1 MKLITSIYVFTLYI
15 LFVPGFITTASNNMK
30 TYLFYSFLFAIVLY
44 CTFDLVNYSYENYE
58 QHDVEVKGVNNL
70 VDLLKLPFSGNDSK
84 KIDINNHIGGTDS
97 SNKNAKCRN
106 ALGKHQKELEI
117 IKYQLDSYSGTDDSI
132 DKLNTQLNT
141 LMDEASNLENEI
153 KKYEGTN
160 KEIDNIQKQIRKY
173 EDKIFE
179 LKEKIKLYNK
189 TNDSINDVNDSIS
202 AVQSRISP
210 LLIDI
215 DNCESLN
222 SLKEGQEK
230 YILNDIRDIQEPTI
244 KSLRDTIRRKRYC
257 R

>member
-1 MKLITSIYVFTLYI
+1 
-15 LFVPGFITTASNNMK
+15 MK
-30 TYLFYSFLFAIVLY
+30 TSKNMTTYLLYSFLFAIILF
-44 CTFDLVNYSYENYE
+44 CTFDLVNYSFENYE
-58 QHDVEVKGVNNL
+58 QYDVEVKGVNNL
-70 VDLLKLPFSGNDSK
+70 VDLLKLPFSGDDSK
-84 KIDINNHIGGTDS
+84 KIDINNHMGGTDS
-97 SNKNAKCRN
+97 SNENAQCWN

-173 EDKIFE
+173 EDEIFN

-189 TNDSINDVNDSIS
+189 TNDSINDINDSIS
-202 AVQSRISP
+202 AVQSRIST

-222 SLKEGQEK
+222 SLKEGEEK
-230 YILNDIRDIQEPTI
+230 DILNDIRDIQEPTI

>member
-70 VDLLKLPFSGNDSK
+70 VDLLKLPFSGDNSK
-84 KIDINNHIGGTDS
+84 KIDINNHVGGTDS
-97 SNKNAKCRN
+97 SNKNAQCWN

-173 EDKIFE
+173 EDEIFN

>member
-15 LFVPGFITTASNNMK
+15 LFVPGFIMK
-30 TYLFYSFLFAIVLY
+30 TSKNMTTYLLYSFLFAIMLF
-44 CTFDLVNYSYENYE
+44 CTFDLVNYSLENYE
-58 QHDVEVKGVNNL
+58 QYDVEVKGVNNL
-70 VDLLKLPFSGNDSK
+70 VDLLKLPFSGDDSK
-84 KIDINNHIGGTDS
+84 KIDINNHMGGTDS
-97 SNKNAKCRN
+97 SNENAQCWN

-117 IKYQLDSYSGTDDSI
+117 IKYQLDSYSGTNDST

-173 EDKIFE
+173 EDEIFN

-189 TNDSINDVNDSIS
+189 TNDSINDINDSIS
-202 AVQSRISP
+202 AVQSRIST

-222 SLKEGQEK
+222 SLKEGEEED
-230 YILNDIRDIQEPTI
+230 ILKDIRDIQEPTI

>member
-58 QHDVEVKGVNNL
+58 QYDVEVKGVNNL

-97 SNKNAKCRN
+97 SNKNAKCWN

-132 DKLNTQLNT
+132 DKLNRQLNT
-141 LMDEASNLENEI
+141 LMDEASNLEKEI
-153 KKYEGTN
+153 EKYEGKN
-160 KEIDNIQKQIRKY
+160 KEIDKIQKQIRIY
-173 EDKIFE
+173 ENDIFD
-179 LKEKIKLYNK
+179 LKEKIKLYNE
-189 TNDSINDVNDSIS
+189 TNDSINNVNDSIS
-202 AVQSRISP
+202 AVQSRISN
-210 LLIDI
+210 LLTDI

-222 SLKEGQEK
+222 SLKEGERK
-230 YILNDIRDIQEPTI
+230 DIYRMSKDILNPTRI
-244 KSLRDTIRRKRYC
+244 SLINTIRRKRYC

>member
-58 QHDVEVKGVNNL
+58 QYDVEVKGVNNL

-97 SNKNAKCRN
+97 SNKNAKCWN